1 MSPPPDSPP
10 LSPAALQAHLLAR
23 VGLEDCL
30 ALQERVARE
39 AALRDDGRITV
50 LVAEHPPSVTI
61 GRGGSPAALQA
72 GFGLLRQRRVEVRWV
87 KRGGGCLV
95 HAPGQLAVY
104 SIAPLAWHGFTL
116 GEYLA
121 RLQAA
126 IVRVLSEIPLA
137 VRLRPDGGGIL
148 GRTGQLASFAL
159 AVRDGVTRH
168 GAFINVDP
176 ALGLFR
182 VLESGMDDDPRPSSL
197 VAERRGPVKMTLIKA
212 ELVRHLTAAFGCDRY
227 HVHTG
232 HPWLRAVS
240 TLSRVG

>member
-1 MSPPPDSPP
+1 M
-10 LSPAALQAHLLAR
+10 
-23 VGLEDCL
+23 
-30 ALQERVARE
+30 
-39 AALRDDGRITV
+39 RDDGRITV

-121 RLQAA
+121 RLQGA